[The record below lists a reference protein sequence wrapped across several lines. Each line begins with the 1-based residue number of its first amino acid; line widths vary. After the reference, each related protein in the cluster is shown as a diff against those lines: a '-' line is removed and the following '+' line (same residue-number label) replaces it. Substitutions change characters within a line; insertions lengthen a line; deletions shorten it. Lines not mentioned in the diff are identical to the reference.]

1 MDDSETPYSLF
12 FLFLPPIY
20 QYIKEEEEKEKMNI
34 FHVLSPFFMLF
45 MAFTGAVIHFFQLFS
60 VFQWPLRTA
69 SITSFIELWAV
80 MVCFYM
86 TALSVDKRPLVFK
99 KTKMIL
105 PAITSLC
112 FLSFEM
118 AFLYAFAYGTTYPRI
133 IWVTDGLDAVNS
145 PMAPQT
151 PVPASVLYRWGYHLF
166 GLIGALFRIGEAAK
180 LMHAMGREIEREHQ
194 EKGKM
199 GDDD

>member
-20 QYIKEEEEKEKMNI
+20 QYMKMNI
-34 FHVLSPFFMLF
+34 FHVLSPFFMFF
-45 MAFTGAVIHFFQLFS
+45 MAFTGAVLHFFQLFS
-60 VFQWPLRTA
+60 VLQWPLRTA

-86 TALSVDKRPLVFK
+86 TTSGLDERPFVFK

-105 PAITSLC
+105 PLFTSLF

-118 AFLYAFAYGTTYPRI
+118 AFLYAFAYGNTYPRI
-133 IWVTDGLDAVNS
+133 IWVSNGLDAVNS
-145 PMAPQT
+145 LMSPQT
-151 PVPASVLYRWGYHLF
+151 PVPANVLYRWGYHLF
-166 GLIGALFRIGEAAK
+166 ALIGALFRTGEAVK
-180 LMHAMGREIEREHQ
+180 LMHAVGREIERERGHHQ
-194 EKGKM
+194 
-199 GDDD
+199 DD